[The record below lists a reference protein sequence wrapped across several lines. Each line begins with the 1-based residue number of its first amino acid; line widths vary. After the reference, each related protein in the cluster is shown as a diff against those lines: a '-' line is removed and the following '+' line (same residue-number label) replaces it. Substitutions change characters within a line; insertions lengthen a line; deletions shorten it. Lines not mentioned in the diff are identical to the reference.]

1 MFQFESYSFASLQ
14 SKSKEGMAV
23 VESLCQK
30 IQAHGALSL
39 LGFDKH
45 AAAAAG
51 SSA

>member
-1 MFQFESYSFASLQ
+1 M
-14 SKSKEGMAV
+14 

-45 AAAAAG
+45 AAPAG